1 MNAGVLSDANL
12 TLDEKLKL
20 IDEMVAKAEAVV
32 KKVSTAGIPEE
43 DIANAFTCQGGCQQL
58 FTNEQRSTEQNK
70 HEHNEPKQ
78 CYIYVS
84 LFIHRLTRLYNSL
97 SLLLFVR
104 FVTLANVLPFPQ
116 Q

>member
-43 DIANAFTCQGGCQQL
+43 DIANAFTCQGGCQ
-58 FTNEQRSTEQNK
+58 
-70 HEHNEPKQ
+70 
-78 CYIYVS
+78 
-84 LFIHRLTRLYNSL
+84 
-97 SLLLFVR
+97 
-104 FVTLANVLPFPQ
+104 
-116 Q
+116 